1 MKGLCEW
8 MGSSK
13 KIHVQAEGFKH
24 SLGAWGGGGELHTH
38 SKVEVQED
46 KLLVRLQYAVDE
58 LADAEE
64 LHLLS

>member
-1 MKGLCEW
+1 MCKQRV
-8 MGSSK
+8 SST
-13 KIHVQAEGFKH
+13 ASGR
-24 SLGAWGGGGELHTH
+24 GGGGGELHTH